1 MDIFSLGCVFYY
13 VLSRGSHPFGEGYS
27 RQTNIIANHY
37 RLDRICSA
45 GELLTSLGLKTNDN
59 FAHIAKEKCS

>member
-45 GELLTSLGLKTNDN
+45 GEFHIAGLKPNDA
-59 FAHIAKEKCS
+59 FARFVKEECS